1 MMRPLRWTLSL
12 LVVLAGCGVHLR
24 MPEPRSDPHDV
35 IIAGGMVV
43 DGTGSPPYRA
53 DVAIV
58 GRTIVAIGPG
68 LANQHPARRVIDA
81 TGLIVAPGFIDLH
94 AHLEPLLDMPGA
106 ESHLRQGV
114 TLALGGPDGSSALPV
129 RRWLDSA
136 GALGLGINVATLV
149 GHNTVRRAVMGTADR
164 APAAD
169 ELSRMQRLVAEA
181 MGDGAFGI
189 STGLAY
195 VPGAYST
202 TDEVVALARV
212 AADSFGIYT
221 SHMRDEAR
229 QVMESIH
236 ETLEIGRRAGIP
248 VVITHAKV
256 VGRPSWGRSV
266 EMLAAVDSA
275 RAAGYDVMLDVYPY
289 AASHTGIGLLVPA
302 WSLADGDTA
311 FARRV
316 RDPVLRD
323 SIIAASIDLIENER
337 GGGDL
342 RFVQFSRVPWQRD
355 LEGRTLAD
363 WARSRGLEPSARI
376 GAELVI
382 EALLNGGANAVYHVM
397 NEDDV
402 RRIMA
407 HPMTMIASDGRL
419 TRFGEGH
426 PHPRAYGTFPRVL
439 GRYVRE
445 EGVLTLEQAIAKMTW
460 MPAERL
466 GLYSRGRVL
475 ESMVADLVIFD
486 PATIADRATYTDPH
500 QYPVGIHWVIING
513 VVAVERGELTGAR
526 AGEALSRVRCDPP
539 SCQRFRAT
547 RR

>member
-1 MMRPLRWTLSL
+1 MMRRPRWLVL
-12 LVVLAGCGVHLR
+12 LVVAFAGCGVHLR
-24 MPEPRSDPHDV
+24 LPEPRIDSYDL
-35 IIAGGMVV
+35 IISGAMIV

-53 DVAIV
+53 DVGIV
-58 GRTIVAIGPG
+58 GRTILSIGPG
-68 LANQHPARRVIDA
+68 LAGQATATRVIDA

-114 TLALGGPDGSSALPV
+114 TFALGGPDGTSPFPV
-129 RRWLDSA
+129 RRWLDTA
-136 GALGLGINVATLV
+136 GALGLGINVGTLV
-149 GHNTVRRAVMGTADR
+149 GHNTIRRAVMGTANR
-164 APAAD
+164 APTAA

-181 MGDGAFGI
+181 MGDGAFGL

-202 TDEVVALARV
+202 TGEVVALARV
-212 AADSFGIYT
+212 AADSSGIYT

-229 QVMESIH
+229 RVMESIH

-302 WSLADGDTA
+302 WSLAGGDTA
-311 FARRV
+311 FARRA

-323 SIIAASIDLIENER
+323 SIIAASVDLIENER

-363 WARSRGLEPSARI
+363 WARSKGLEPSPRV

-382 EALLNGGANAVYHVM
+382 EALLKGGANAVYHVM

-419 TRFGEGH
+419 TRLGDGH
-426 PHPRAYGTFPRVL
+426 PHPRAFGTFPRVL
-439 GRYVRE
+439 GRYVRD

-466 GLYSRGRVL
+466 GMHDRGRVL

-486 PATIADRATYTDPH
+486 PATVADRATYTDPH
-500 QYPVGIHWVIING
+500 QYPVGIQWVIING
-513 VVAVERGELTGAR
+513 VVAVERGEVTGAR
-526 AGEALSRVRCDPP
+526 AGEALSRVPCAPP
-539 SCQRFRAT
+539 SCQRFRAV
-547 RR
+547 RP